1 MRMATLAARYIKYSR
16 TYWQRQN
23 IEQSRY
29 FASITFGSKK
39 RLVLEE
45 IVGVER

>member
-1 MRMATLAARYIKYSR
+1 MCVATLATRHIQYSR

-29 FASITFGSKK
+29 FASIAFGSKK
-39 RLVLEE
+39 RPVLEE